1 MQNINST
8 FRTTLRRNNILR
20 LLLHTK
26 KLTMLEL
33 STSKRCCHS
42 LYRDN
47 SPICWPWNIV
57 SVVTL
62 SRVPSSLD
70 LTLILTVGTKYG
82 SQNFTCQLQIVFLFS
97 FFVWHFF
104 MFVCIS
110 VVHIMHKWPTWLH
123 SHGRDS
129 GYCMRVMMTLALP

>member
-1 MQNINST
+1 MSRQ
-8 FRTTLRRNNILR
+8 RYDATTSYGFCYIQKKTNNVRALYVK
-20 LLLHTK
+20 TV
-26 KLTMLEL
+26 L
-33 STSKRCCHS
+33 SQLI
-42 LYRDN
+42 LYRDK
-47 SPICWPWNIV
+47 SAICWPRNIV

-70 LTLILTVGTKYG
+70 LTLIITVGTKYG
-82 SQNFTCQLQIVFLFS
+82 SQNFTCQLQIVFLCS